1 MKMKKLTSVALAA
14 ALAIGTFGFSV
25 PAKAVENS
33 TDYVLTIPAELNVA
47 NAGWNETDG
56 ITAKVKE
63 GDTFNTGKK
72 LSVTATSDNSW
83 KLTAAGVTDTVGYN
97 LATATGTYSSEATPA
112 SWEFSAAELNE
123 ASGKN
128 KAMGII
134 VEDYSNKAAG
144 NYQDTVTFTAKV
156 ENAVTTRTVTWD
168 SSVIGNINLFEVNE
182 SYTNS
187 GITVEMTSMES
198 GGFYGNRMMS
208 GGTATFVFSST
219 AGNIKEIVI
228 TAERVDYFNNVWSIG
243 SNMDTLTWSGTPAS
257 SVTLS
262 SDPIGIRDIS
272 SIVFTIEE

>member
-156 ENAVTTRTVTWD
+156 ENAVTTRTVTWNASD
-168 SSVIGNINLFEVNE
+168 ITDARDSFTKDGITITAQMIDDRDKNFAGPGTFTTASGKFTKIEVTARYVGISGTGWSGSDSKKTWTGDASSSV
-182 SYTNS
+182 SY
-187 GITVEMTSMES
+187 
-198 GGFYGNRMMS
+198 
-208 GGTATFVFSST
+208 
-219 AGNIKEIVI
+219 
-228 TAERVDYFNNVWSIG
+228 
-243 SNMDTLTWSGTPAS
+243 
-257 SVTLS
+257 
-262 SDPIGIRDIS
+262 SDDIYDMGLGQLK
-272 SIVFTIEE
+272 IVFTIEE